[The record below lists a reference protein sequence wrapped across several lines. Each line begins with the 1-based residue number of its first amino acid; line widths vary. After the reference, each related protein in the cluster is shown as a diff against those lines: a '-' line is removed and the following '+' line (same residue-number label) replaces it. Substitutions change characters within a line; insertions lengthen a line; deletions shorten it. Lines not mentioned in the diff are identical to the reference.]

1 MQAPRRSVLLALAGM
16 VVSHLPAM
24 ARSSASHEDAGVS
37 VVPDIPGVQLAH
49 PYADHIDPAPYL
61 VSEKFDGVRAL
72 WDGQTLRFRSG
83 RTVPAPTWF
92 RDRLPAQALDGE
104 LWLGRGRFDEASGIV
119 RKEVAVDSE
128 WRQIRYMIFELPG
141 APGTFAERVRRITE
155 LARVAAWPQLVA
167 VEHTA
172 VADRDALQRRLTA
185 TAAQGG
191 EGLMLH
197 RASASVS
204 TGRSD
209 DLLKFKPSLD
219 TEAEVVGHRPGKG
232 KYAGQLGALEV
243 QTPSGRRVL
252 LGSGLSDALR
262 RDPPPLG
269 SVVTYRYRDLTRTG
283 LPRFAS
289 FLRVHQDF

>member
-1 MQAPRRSVLLALAGM
+1 MVLP
-16 VVSHLPAM
+16 HLPALG
-24 ARSSASHEDAGVS
+24 RSAASREDAG
-37 VVPDIPGVQLAH
+37 VPDIPGVQLAQ
-49 PYADHIDPAPYL
+49 PYAGHIDPAGYL

-72 WDGQTLRFRSG
+72 WDGKTLRFRSG
-83 RTVPAPTWF
+83 RTVPAPAWF
-92 RDRLPAQALDGE
+92 RARLPAQALDGE
-104 LWLGRGRFDEASGIV
+104 LWLGRGRFDEASGTV

-141 APGTFAERVRRITE
+141 APGTFAERARRITE
-155 LARVAAWPQLVA
+155 LVRVVAWPQLAA
-167 VEHTA
+167 VEQTPA
-172 VADRDALQRRLTA
+172 GDRDALQRQLVA
-185 TAAQGG
+185 TVAQGG

-197 RASASVS
+197 LASASVS

-219 TEAEVVGHRPGKG
+219 TEAEVIGHRPGKG

-243 QTPSGRRVL
+243 QTPEGRRFL

-289 FLRVHQDF
+289 FLRVHQAF

>member
-1 MQAPRRSVLLALAGM
+1 MVLP
-16 VVSHLPAM
+16 HLPALG
-24 ARSSASHEDAGVS
+24 RSVASREDAGV
-37 VVPDIPGVQLAH
+37 PDIPGIPGVQLAH
-49 PYADHIDPAPYL
+49 SYAGHIDPAGYL
-61 VSEKFDGVRAL
+61 VSEKLDGVRAL
-72 WDGQTLRFRSG
+72 WDGKTLRFRSG
-83 RTVPAPTWF
+83 RTVPAPAWF
-92 RDRLPAQALDGE
+92 RARLPAQALDGE
-104 LWLGRGRFDEASGIV
+104 LWLGRGRFDEASGTV

-141 APGTFAERVRRITE
+141 APGTFAERARRITE
-155 LARVAAWPQLVA
+155 LVRVVAWPQLAA
-167 VEHTA
+167 VEQTPA
-172 VADRDALQRRLTA
+172 GDRDALQRRLVA
-185 TAAQGG
+185 TVAQGG

-197 RASASVS
+197 LASASVS

-219 TEAEVVGHRPGKG
+219 TEAEVIGHRPGKG

-243 QTPSGRRVL
+243 QTPEGRRFL

-289 FLRVHQDF
+289 FLRVHQAF

>member
-1 MQAPRRSVLLALAGM
+1 MVLP
-16 VVSHLPAM
+16 HLPALGR
-24 ARSSASHEDAGVS
+24 AAASRNDAA
-37 VVPDIPGVQLAH
+37 VPGIPDTLDIPGVQLAH
-49 PYADHIDPAPYL
+49 SYAGHIDPAGYL
-61 VSEKFDGVRAL
+61 VSEKLDGVRAL
-72 WDGQTLRFRSG
+72 WDGKTLRFRSG
-83 RTVPAPTWF
+83 RTVPAPAWF
-92 RDRLPAQALDGE
+92 RARLPSLALDGE
-104 LWLGRGRFDEASGIV
+104 LWLGRGRFDEASGTV

-141 APGTFAERVRRITE
+141 APGTFAERARRITE
-155 LARVAAWPQLVA
+155 LVRVAAWPQLAA
-167 VEHTA
+167 VEQTPA
-172 VADRDALQRRLTA
+172 DDRDTLQRRLAA
-185 TAAQGG
+185 TVAQGG

-197 RASASVS
+197 LASASVS

-219 TEAEVVGHRPGKG
+219 TEAEVIGHRPGKG

-243 QTPSGRRVL
+243 QTPEGRRFL

-289 FLRVHQDF
+289 FLRVHQAF